1 MIRTQRQYAIT
12 NARVEEMERGLREY
26 KLRGGRDL
34 EPGMRQ
40 LTIDSMRAL
49 CDEWREDL
57 AAYDALR
64 NEGGRR
70 EFALHALEELPDA
83 LVQARIAAGL
93 TQRQLAERL
102 GLKPQQIQR
111 YEATSY
117 RGVAWDTAARIAQ
130 ALGLRLEGTLRLG

>member
-12 NARVEEMERGLREY
+12 GARLEEMERGLREY
-26 KLRGGRDL
+26 EKRGGRDL

-49 CDEWREDL
+49 CEEWREDL

-64 NEGGRR
+64 QWQGSR
-70 EFALHALEELPDA
+70 EFTLHRFEELPDT
-83 LVQARIAAGL
+83 LVRARIAAGL

-117 RGVAWDTAARIAQ
+117 RGVAWDTAARIAG
-130 ALGLRLEGTLRLG
+130 ALGLQLEGTMRLG

>member
-26 KLRGGRDL
+26 EARGGRDL

-57 AAYDALR
+57 ATYDALR
-64 NEGGRR
+64 SEGGKR
-70 EFALHALEELPDA
+70 EFALRALEELPDA
-83 LVQARIAAGL
+83 LVEARIAAGL

-130 ALGLRLEGTLRLG
+130 ALGLHLEGTLKLG